1 MVTSAN
7 NVSIQNCNINGSG
20 VGLNASANTST
31 TASVNTT
38 YGIFVGTGASTV
50 AQTTAPAAISSIST
64 VIASG
69 ATANNFTVNNNVINS
84 CKGRFSEWW
93 IYRILQQPDSNQ

>member
-1 MVTSAN
+1 MAR
-7 NVSIQNCNINGSG
+7 G
-20 VGLNASANTST
+20 VGPDASANTST

-64 VIASG
+64 HCDLHRG
-69 ATANNFTVNNNVINS
+69 Y
-84 CKGRFSEWW
+84 G
-93 IYRILQQPDSNQ
+93 Q